1 MKRYQLATPSQKKQF
16 QILPLPLW
24 LYRCKKFKV
33 LIDSFQRYWWSKN
46 TAIWLVE
53 SVLGRNWKTRFLQN
67 MQFLQII
74 KNTILHHI

>member
-1 MKRYQLATPSQKKQF
+1 MKRYQLATPNQKKQF

-24 LYRCKKFKV
+24 LYRFKKFKV
-33 LIDSFQRYWWSKN
+33 WIDSFQRYWWSMN
-46 TAIWLVE
+46 NAIWLVE

-74 KNTILHHI
+74 KNTILHYI